1 MKERHIR
8 RREKVAALERKNS
21 TKDKEGDLIMDA
33 TTKTQQNSLKQ
44 LAEYGQSPWLD
55 YIRRDLFTTG
65 ELKRLIK
72 EDGLK
77 GMTSNPSIFEKA
89 IGSEFYR
96 DSIAKLAL
104 EKGASAVSLYE
115 KLAIEDIQ
123 TAADALLSVYVA
135 TDKRDGYVSLEV
147 SPALADDSTGTL
159 EEARRLWKAVDRPNL
174 MVKVPA
180 TAVGFDTIRQLISEG
195 ININVTLLFSQNAYA
210 KVAEA
215 FVAGLEKRAAEGKEL
230 ANVASVASFFVSR
243 IDSLVDSQIEEKL
256 KTASG
261 EDKQLLENLLGKV
274 AIANAKMAYQIYED
288 IFSGTRW
295 KKLSEKGAQTQRVLW
310 ASTGTK
316 NEKYSDVLYI
326 EELIGKD
333 TVNTI
338 PPATWDAFREHGKLR
353 NSLMEDVEGAKKTLE
368 DLEKAGISLDAAT
381 DKLLIDAVRLFV
393 EPFDKMIAAVESAIG
408 ENKNHAR

>member
-1 MKERHIR
+1 ME
-8 RREKVAALERKNS
+8 
-21 TKDKEGDLIMDA
+21 A
-33 TTKTQQNSLKQ
+33 TQTQNNPLKQ

-55 YIRRDLFTTG
+55 YIRRDLFTSG
-65 ELKRLIK
+65 ELKRLIE

-77 GMTSNPSIFEKA
+77 GMTSNPAIFEKA
-89 IGSEFYR
+89 IGSEHYK

-104 EKGASAVSLYE
+104 EKGLSAVSLYE

-123 TAADALLSVYVA
+123 TATDALRGVYDA

-147 SPALADDSTGTL
+147 SPALAHEGEGTL
-159 EEARRLWKAVDRPNL
+159 EEARRLWKEVNRPNL

-180 TAVGFDTIRQLISEG
+180 TDVGYDAIKQLISEG
-195 ININVTLLFSQNAYA
+195 ININVTLLFSQESYR

-215 FVAGLEKRAAEGKEL
+215 YVAGLEKRAADGNEL
-230 ANVASVASFFVSR
+230 SHIASVASFFVSR

-256 KTASG
+256 KTATSD
-261 EDKQLLENLLGKV
+261 EEKSLLQSLLGKV
-274 AIANAKMAYQIYED
+274 AIANAKMAYRAYEE
-288 IFSGTRW
+288 IFSGERW
-295 KKLSEKGAQTQRVLW
+295 EKLAAKGAQTQRVLW

-338 PPATWDAFREHGKLR
+338 PPATWDAFRDHGKLR
-353 NSLMEDVEGAKKTLE
+353 ESLTEDVEDAEQTLKN
-368 DLEKAGISLDAAT
+368 LEKAGISLEAAT
-381 DKLLIDAVRLFV
+381 DKLLVDAVRLFV
-393 EPFDKMIAAVESAIG
+393 EPFDKMIAAVEKAIG
-408 ENKNHAR
+408 ENK

>member
-1 MKERHIR
+1 ME
-8 RREKVAALERKNS
+8 
-21 TKDKEGDLIMDA
+21 A
-33 TTKTQQNSLKQ
+33 TQTQNNPLKQ

-65 ELKRLIK
+65 ELKRLVD

-77 GMTSNPSIFEKA
+77 GMTSNPAIFEKA
-89 IGSEFYR
+89 IGSEYYK

-104 EKGASAVSLYE
+104 EKGLSAVSLYE

-123 TAADALLSVYVA
+123 TAADALSGVYEA

-147 SPALADDSTGTL
+147 SPALAHEGEGTL

-180 TAVGFDTIRQLISEG
+180 TDVGYNAIKQLISEG
-195 ININVTLLFSQNAYA
+195 ININITLLFSQEAYR

-215 FVAGLEKRAAEGKEL
+215 FVAGLEKRLAEGLEVSH
-230 ANVASVASFFVSR
+230 VASVASFFVSR

-256 KTASG
+256 KTAIDDEEKS
-261 EDKQLLENLLGKV
+261 LLQSLQGKV
-274 AIANAKMAYQIYED
+274 AIANAKMAYQAYEE
-288 IFSGTRW
+288 IFSGERW
-295 KKLSEKGAQTQRVLW
+295 RKLADRGAQTQRVLW

-316 NEKYSDVLYI
+316 NPEYSDVLYI

-338 PPATWDAFREHGKLR
+338 PPATWDAFRDHGKLR
-353 NSLMEDVEGAKKTLE
+353 ESLTENVKEAEQTLKN
-368 DLEKAGISLDAAT
+368 LEKAGISLADVT
-381 DKLLIDAVRLFV
+381 NKLLVDAVRLFV
-393 EPFDKMIAAVESAIG
+393 EPFDKMIAAVEKAIE
-408 ENKNHAR
+408 ENKTLS

>member
-1 MKERHIR
+1 
-8 RREKVAALERKNS
+8 
-21 TKDKEGDLIMDA
+21 MDA
-33 TTKTQQNSLKQ
+33 TTKTQQNPLKQ

-65 ELKRLIK
+65 ELKRLID

-77 GMTSNPSIFEKA
+77 GMTSNPAIFEKA
-89 IGSEFYR
+89 IGSEHYK
-96 DSIAKLAL
+96 DSIAQLAL
-104 EKGASAVSLYE
+104 EKGLSAVSLYE
-115 KLAIEDIQ
+115 KLAIQDIQ
-123 TAADALLSVYVA
+123 TAADALRTVYDA

-147 SPALADDSTGTL
+147 SPALADNSDGTL

-180 TAVGFDTIRQLISEG
+180 TAVGFDTIKQLISEG
-195 ININVTLLFSQNAYA
+195 ININVTLLFAQESYR

-215 FVAGLEKRAAEGKEL
+215 FVAGLEKRAAENKEL
-230 ANVASVASFFVSR
+230 SSVASVASFFVSR
-243 IDSLVDSQIEEKL
+243 IDSLIDSQIEEKL

-261 EDKQLLENLLGKV
+261 EDKQTLENLLGKV
-274 AIANAKMAYQIYED
+274 AVANAKMAYQIYEE
-288 IFSGTRW
+288 IFSGERW
-295 KKLSEKGAQTQRVLW
+295 EKLSAKGAQTQRVLW

-338 PPATWDAFREHGKLR
+338 PPATWDAFRDHGKLR
-353 NSLMEDVEGAKKTLE
+353 NSLTEDVSGAKETLAN
-368 DLEKAGISLDAAT
+368 LEKAGISLEAAT

-393 EPFDKMIAAVESAIG
+393 EPFDKMIAAVENAIG
-408 ENKNHAR
+408 ENRK

>member
-1 MKERHIR
+1 
-8 RREKVAALERKNS
+8 
-21 TKDKEGDLIMDA
+21 MDA
-33 TTKTQQNSLKQ
+33 EATKTQTNPLKQ

-65 ELKRLIK
+65 ELKRLIE

-77 GMTSNPSIFEKA
+77 GMTSNPAIFEKA
-89 IGSEFYR
+89 IGSEFYK

-104 EKGASAVSLYE
+104 EKGLNAVSLYE

-123 TAADALLSVYVA
+123 TAADALRVVYDE
-135 TDKRDGYVSLEV
+135 TNKRDGYVSLEV

-180 TAVGFDTIRQLISEG
+180 TVVGFDTIRQLISEG
-195 ININVTLLFSQNAYA
+195 ININVTLLFSQGSYR

-215 FVAGLEKRAAEGKEL
+215 YVAGLEKRAAENKEL
-230 ANVASVASFFVSR
+230 SNVASVASFFVSR
-243 IDSLVDSQIEEKL
+243 IDSLVDAQIEEKL
-256 KTASG
+256 KEASG
-261 EDKQLLENLLGKV
+261 EDKELLEGLRGKV
-274 AIANAKMAYQIYED
+274 AVANAKMAYEIYED
-288 IFSGTRW
+288 IFSGERW
-295 KKLSEKGAQTQRVLW
+295 EKLAEKGAQTQRVLW

-338 PPATWDAFREHGKLR
+338 PPATWDAFREHGHLR
-353 NSLMEDVEGAKKTLE
+353 ESLTENVEGAKKTLE
-368 DLEKAGISLDAAT
+368 DLEKAGISLEAAT

-393 EPFDKMIAAVESAIG
+393 EPFDKMIAAVEKAIG
-408 ENKNHAR
+408 ENNRGN

>member
-1 MKERHIR
+1 MES
-8 RREKVAALERKNS
+8 A
-21 TKDKEGDLIMDA
+21 
-33 TTKTQQNSLKQ
+33 KTQQNSLKQ

-65 ELKRLIK
+65 ELKRLID

-77 GMTSNPSIFEKA
+77 GMTSNPAIFEKA
-89 IGSEFYR
+89 IGSEHYK
-96 DSIAKLAL
+96 DSIAALAH
-104 EKGASAVSLYE
+104 EKGLSAIEIYE
-115 KLAIEDIQ
+115 KIAIEDIR
-123 TAADALLSVYVA
+123 TAADALRGVYEQ
-135 TDKRDGYVSLEV
+135 TKMRDGYVSLEV
-147 SPALADDSTGTL
+147 SPALADNSDGTL

-180 TAVGFDTIRQLISEG
+180 TAVSFDVIKQLISEG
-195 ININVTLLFSQNAYA
+195 ININITLLFAQSAYA

-215 FVAGLEKRAAEGKEL
+215 YVAGLEKRAAENGDL
-230 ANVASVASFFVSR
+230 SSVASVASFFVSR

-256 KTASG
+256 KAASG
-261 EDKQLLENLLGKV
+261 DEKTTLENLRGKV
-274 AIANAKMAYQIYED
+274 AIANAKMAYQTYEE

-295 KKLSEKGAQTQRVLW
+295 ANLAAQGAQTQRVLW

-316 NEKYSDVLYI
+316 NADYSDVLYI

-338 PPATWDAFREHGKLR
+338 PPVTWDAFRDHGKLR
-353 NSLMEDVEGAKKTLE
+353 ESLIENVEAAKETLAN
-368 DLEKAGISLDAAT
+368 LEKAGISLEAAT

-393 EPFDKMIAAVESAIG
+393 EPFDKMIAAVEKAIG
-408 ENKNHAR
+408 ENKS

>member
-1 MKERHIR
+1 
-8 RREKVAALERKNS
+8 
-21 TKDKEGDLIMDA
+21 MDA
-33 TTKTQQNSLKQ
+33 ITKTEQNPLKA
-44 LAEYGQSPWLD
+44 LADYGQSPWLD

-123 TAADALLSVYVA
+123 TAADALLSVYEA

-215 FVAGLEKRAAEGKEL
+215 FVAGLEKRAEEGKEL

-333 TVNTI
+333 TVNSWFSPGTFPVSI
-338 PPATWDAFREHGKLR
+338 CPRCFASNL
-353 NSLMEDVEGAKKTLE
+353 
-368 DLEKAGISLDAAT
+368 
-381 DKLLIDAVRLFV
+381 
-393 EPFDKMIAAVESAIG
+393 
-408 ENKNHAR
+408 

>member
-33 TTKTQQNSLKQ
+33 TTKTQQNPLKQ

-123 TAADALLSVYVA
+123 TAADALLSVYEA

-215 FVAGLEKRAAEGKEL
+215 FVAGLEKRATEGKEL

-295 KKLSEKGAQTQRVLW
+295 KKLSEKRAQTQRVLW

-408 ENKNHAR
+408 ENKKHAR

>member
-1 MKERHIR
+1 MIY
-8 RREKVAALERKNS
+8 
-21 TKDKEGDLIMDA
+21 MDA
-33 TTKTQQNSLKQ
+33 AQTKNNPLKQ

-65 ELKRLIK
+65 ELERLIE

-77 GMTSNPSIFEKA
+77 GMTSNPAIFEKA
-89 IGSEFYR
+89 ISSEHYK

-104 EKGASAVSLYE
+104 EKGLSAVSLYE

-123 TAADALLSVYVA
+123 TAADALRAVYEA

-147 SPALADDSTGTL
+147 SPALAHEGEGTL

-174 MVKVPA
+174 MVKIPA
-180 TAVGFDTIRQLISEG
+180 TDVGFNAIKQLISEG
-195 ININVTLLFSQNAYA
+195 ININVTLLFSQEAYR

-215 FVAGLEKRAAEGKEL
+215 YVAGLEKRLNDGQEL
-230 ANVASVASFFVSR
+230 GNVASVASFFVSR

-256 KTASG
+256 KTAVDDEETS
-261 EDKQLLENLLGKV
+261 LLKSLSGKV
-274 AIANAKMAYQIYED
+274 AIANAKMAYQAYQE
-288 IFSGTRW
+288 IFSGERW
-295 KKLSEKGAQTQRVLW
+295 EKLASNGAQTQRVLW

-316 NEKYSDVLYI
+316 NPKYSDVLYI
-326 EELIGKD
+326 EELIGRD

-338 PPATWDAFREHGKLR
+338 PPATWDAFRDHGKLR
-353 NSLMEDVEGAKKTLE
+353 ESLTENVAEAEQTLKN
-368 DLEKAGISLDAAT
+368 LEKAGISLADVT

-393 EPFDKMIAAVESAIG
+393 EPFDKMIAAVEKAIA
-408 ENKNHAR
+408 ENKK